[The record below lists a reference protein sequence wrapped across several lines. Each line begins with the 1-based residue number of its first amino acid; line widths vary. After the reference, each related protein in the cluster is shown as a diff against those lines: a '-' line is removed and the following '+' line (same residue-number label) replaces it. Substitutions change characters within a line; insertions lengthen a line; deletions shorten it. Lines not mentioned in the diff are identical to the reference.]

1 MKFDAGTRTRIL
13 VDVTVGIDP
22 DGSTVELRV
31 DDTWHAATWLDTA
44 ATATSNGRA
53 AWTQTARTDTYFAGP
68 DATASGAT
76 VLALGNHPTEVRV
89 TSGQDV
95 LTYNMGTVTVRT

>member
-13 VDVTVGIDP
+13 VDVTIGVDP

-31 DDTWHAATWLDTA
+31 DNTWYPATWLDA
-44 ATATSNGRA
+44 ATTTTVAGRTV
-53 AWTQTARTDTYFAGP
+53 WVQTARTDGYFAGP

-76 VLALGNHPTEVRV
+76 VLALGTHPTEIRV

-95 LTYNMGTVTVRT
+95 LTYNMGTVTVRS